1 MVLGIFW
8 TLFFTPFFRIFW
20 VFLDFFDPPFFKNLS
35 EISFFLYP
43 LAKSPEISQ
52 ASPLDDA
59 TTHRVD
65 ELSWGLPQTTAVC
78 EELGASLL
86 RLDIIRFYILFSIHF
101 LNSNIFTLTFKFI
114 LHLCIATR
122 IS

>member
-1 MVLGIFW
+1 MTLFEPPKWYEGFLGPFFLPLFFGFFGFFW
-8 TLFFTPFFRIFW
+8 T
-20 VFLDFFDPPFFKNLS
+20 FFDPLFQNLHRKSRFFYPPSKFDPSNL
-35 EISFFLYP
+35 
-43 LAKSPEISQ
+43 Q

-86 RLDIIRFYILFSIHF
+86 RLDIIRFYILFSI
-101 LNSNIFTLTFKFI
+101 LYS
-114 LHLCIATR
+114 
-122 IS
+122 